1 MKDEEIP
8 CYSCDNAVF
17 GFNEYEPHGGFIR
30 CACPMKDKRGR
41 CNCEDARQL
50 IVKTGGSL

>member
-30 CACPMKDKRGR
+30 CACPLKDKRGR
-41 CNCEDARQL
+41 CQCEDARQL